1 MPLHTAEQNAS
12 QRPPRPGLPTLE
24 TRRVVRMRGFSLTE
38 LMIVLALLAV
48 IAAMAIPRIN
58 TTRYR
63 ADAAGYLVRTLLQ
76 TAQRNA
82 ITRQSNVIVS
92 FDRTNNQLRIVQD
105 YNNNDTLN
113 TTDLVKFRKLEEG
126 GRFATPT
133 WVGVNGAIPSDAVV
147 GNALRT
153 VSSMTSVIFRRDGSA
168 STNAEIYVT
177 IRSNVPTE
185 YRAINLIAATGTIE
199 LYRWS
204 GTAWIRM

>member
-1 MPLHTAEQNAS
+1 
-12 QRPPRPGLPTLE
+12 
-24 TRRVVRMRGFSLTE
+24 MRGFSLTE

-58 TTRYR
+58 TTRYK

-92 FDRTNNQLRIVQD
+92 FDQATNQLRIVQD

-126 GRFATPT
+126 GQFAKPT
-133 WVGVNGAIPSDAVV
+133 WAGVNGITPTDAVI

-153 VSSMTSVIFRRDGSA
+153 VSSMTSIIFRRDGSA

-204 GTAWIRM
+204 GAAWIRM